1 MTIIRKETRPIKVGN
16 VWIGGNHPVT
26 IQSMTNT
33 PTADAQATID
43 QIKRLQAAG
52 CEIIRVT
59 VNHQEAVR
67 ALPTIIRAISIPLI
81 ADIHFD
87 HKLALAAIQ
96 AGVAGLRLNP
106 GNIGSSTR
114 VKEVV
119 AAARERNLPIR
130 IGVNTGSMDKDI
142 LRRYGMTAEGL
153 VESALVHVHILE
165 QAGYEEMK
173 ISVKASTVPLML
185 DSYRL
190 LSEKVDY
197 PLHLGVTEAGPML
210 RGTIKSSIGIGV
222 LLEEGI
228 GDTIRVSLTS
238 DPVDEV
244 LVGRQILQALGM
256 RKGLEIVSC
265 PTCGRTEIDLV
276 KIATE
281 VEKALEAFKDEDL
294 RVAVMGCIVN
304 GPGEA
309 KEADY
314 GLAGGKGEGLLFR
327 NGEIVKKVA
336 EQHLVR
342 ELVELIRA
350 DMQ

>member
-1 MTIIRKETRPIKVGN
+1 MIRKKTRAIKVGN
-16 VWIGGNHPVT
+16 VWVGGDNPVT

-33 PTADAQATID
+33 PTADAQATIN
-43 QIKRLQAAG
+43 QIKRLQIAG

-59 VNHQEAVR
+59 VNHQEAAN
-67 ALPTIIRAISIPLI
+67 ALPEIIRSISIPLI

-87 HKLALAAIQ
+87 HKLALAAIE
-96 AGVAGLRLNP
+96 AGVDGLRLNP
-106 GNIGSSTR
+106 GNIGSESR
-114 VKEVV
+114 VREVV
-119 AAARERNLPIR
+119 AAARERKLPIR
-130 IGVNTGSMDKDI
+130 IGVNTGSMDKDV
-142 LRRYGMTAEGL
+142 LRKYGMTAAGL

-173 ISVKASTVPLML
+173 ISVKASTVPLMQE
-185 DSYRL
+185 SYRL
-190 LSEKVDY
+190 LSKRVDY
-197 PLHLGVTEAGPML
+197 PLHLGVTEAGLKL
-210 RGTIKSSIGIGV
+210 RGTIKSSIGIGI

-244 LVGRQILQALGM
+244 LVGRQILQTLGM

-276 KIATE
+276 KIAGE
-281 VEKALEAFKDEDL
+281 VEAALEEFKDHDL

-309 KEADY
+309 KEADF
-314 GLAGGKGEGLLFR
+314 GLAGGIGEGLLFCR
-327 NGEIVKKVA
+327 GEIVKKVA
-336 EQHLVR
+336 ERDLVT
-342 ELVELIRA
+342 ELVALIRA
-350 DMQ
+350 DME